1 MQAVSRG
8 RTVAPETLW
17 LRPRQATEAPARSI
31 RTRGPQSCAGDAALG
46 CRCCRCSGVRADADG
61 LRCARAGRGSRTSLR
76 GGVRCTAGVLVR
88 VRVRCVYATCACAVC
103 GDACN
108 VCVCVCGEYTRRV
121 YMRYIVCMQNVYVA
135 HMVYGD
141 ICVYT

>member
-1 MQAVSRG
+1 MAPAAAGDRGSRTIYQDSGAAELRG
-8 RTVAPETLW
+8 RRSTRLP
-17 LRPRQATEAPARSI
+17 LRPLQ
-31 RTRGPQSCAGDAALG
+31 RGPRRRGRAAL
-46 CRCCRCSGVRADADG
+46 R
-61 LRCARAGRGSRTSLR
+61 LRGAGSRTSLR

-108 VCVCVCGEYTRRV
+108 VCVCGEYTRRV

-141 ICVYT
+141 ICVYTQYMWQCAIFFIGLSA